1 MKNRIWVFVVA
12 FVAIA
17 LFSIEKIA
25 AQKIQSW
32 GSYIHVRNYS
42 GDVEKKAFTLQ
53 LEPKGNEYLN
63 SELSISV
70 EVNSPIANS
79 QGVFNAE
86 KLKISL
92 NSITGGLILSGAS
105 TRVEH
110 QLNDGAIPVEIIK
123 SNADLRRDQTYQF
136 SFDIII
142 EGGAYLDDMVRD
154 NAYNVGLKFY
164 VTIRTKEGSVFKEVY
179 SNNTYNSIGMQIHN
193 PLGGTP
199 PKPTFGFVVNADASL
214 KFATPE
220 DYTKQVESTENSWL
234 KVTSKDKGYQIWVN
248 SGDANFNGDS
258 SAPPVNVVSM
268 KVGDGTPI
276 TLSKTN
282 APGQVVYTGN
292 ATNQTAKELNVRYYI
307 TSEKSKELVKYGGN
321 DYTTQLTYTLIPN

>member
-1 MKNRIWVFVVA
+1 MFI
-12 FVAIA
+12 AIS
-17 LFSIEKIA
+17 LFSIEKLVS
-25 AQKIQSW
+25 QTVSSW
-32 GSYIHVRNYS
+32 GSYINVYNYT
-42 GDVEKKAFTLQ
+42 GVVEKNAFTVQ
-53 LEPKGNEYLN
+53 LGVGNTNYLD
-63 SELSISV
+63 SELSIAV
-70 EVNSPIANS
+70 KVNSPIENS
-79 QGVFNAE
+79 GSFFNAE
-86 KLKISL
+86 KLKIRL
-92 NSITGGLILSGAS
+92 NKVPQGLVLPNAS
-105 TRVEH
+105 TVTEY
-110 QLNDGAIPVEIIK
+110 QLNDGNQPVEIIK
-123 SNADLRRDQTYQF
+123 SSANLRQYQTHQF
-136 SFDIII
+136 SFDIIV
-142 EGGAYLDDMVRD
+142 EGGAYLGDLLAT
-154 NAYNVGLKFY
+154 NAYNTNAYNLSLTFY
-164 VTIRTKEGSVFKEVY
+164 VTIRTKQETVFKDVY
-179 SNNTYNSIGMQIHN
+179 SDNKSTSIGMQIHE

>member
-1 MKNRIWVFVVA
+1 MFI
-12 FVAIA
+12 AIS
-17 LFSIEKIA
+17 LFSIEKIV
-25 AQKIQSW
+25 AQTIISW
-32 GSYIHVRNYS
+32 GSYINVYNYT
-42 GDVEKKAFTLQ
+42 GVVEKNAFTVQ
-53 LEPKGNEYLN
+53 LGVGNTNYLD
-63 SELSISV
+63 SELSIAV
-70 EVNSPIANS
+70 KVNSPIENS
-79 QGVFNAE
+79 GSIFNAE
-86 KLKISL
+86 KLKIRL
-92 NSITGGLILSGAS
+92 NKVPQGLVLPGAS
-105 TRVEH
+105 TVTEY
-110 QLNDGAIPVEIIK
+110 QLNDGNQPVEIIK
-123 SNADLRRDQTYQF
+123 SSANLPQYGTHQF
-136 SFDIII
+136 SFDIIV
-142 EGGAYLDDMVRD
+142 EGGSYLEDLLAT
-154 NAYNVGLKFY
+154 NTYNLGLTFY
-164 VTIRTKEGSVFKEVY
+164 VTIRTKQGTVFKEVY